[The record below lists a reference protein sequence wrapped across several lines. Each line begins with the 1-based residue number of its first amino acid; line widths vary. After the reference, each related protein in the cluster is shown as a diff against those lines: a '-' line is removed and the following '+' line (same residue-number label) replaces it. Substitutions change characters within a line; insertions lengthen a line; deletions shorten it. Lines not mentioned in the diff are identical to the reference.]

1 MLTPHN
7 CPACGEANLRL
18 SRRQN
23 IKERLLAHLGREP
36 HVCTACGRRFIIAV
50 REPQP
55 LAWVAAATGAAVI
68 LALLIIIFLP
78 GGTPPDKKAASPAMP
93 LPVGP
98 SPQVESADDLAQA
111 RDEVKRLRGL
121 LEEARQNQ
129 PGEVKELRGEIQ
141 RLAKENRTLTH
152 KLDRALARAELA
164 DRLQD
169 ELARLQ
175 AGAVKTKTPTSKRT
189 AKQAPKTN
197 ALKPAA
203 KTAKPEVVKL
213 PRGYYV
219 QVGSFKTE
227 EAAAGQ
233 TKSWIKKGYAA
244 QLEPAYPR
252 GKGIMHR
259 VLLGP
264 YASREAAR
272 TQSLKMKKQGL
283 ISGYVL
289 VKR

>member
-1 MLTPHN
+1 M
-7 CPACGEANLRL
+7 
-18 SRRQN
+18 
-23 IKERLLAHLGREP
+23 
-36 HVCTACGRRFIIAV
+36 
-50 REPQP
+50 
-55 LAWVAAATGAAVI
+55 
-68 LALLIIIFLP
+68 
-78 GGTPPDKKAASPAMP
+78 
-93 LPVGP
+93 GP
-98 SPQVESADDLAQA
+98 SPEVQATDDLAQA
-111 RDEVKRLRGL
+111 RDEVIRLRGL
-121 LEEARQNQ
+121 LDEARQNQ
-129 PGEVKELRGEIQ
+129 PQEVKELRREIQ
-141 RLAKENRTLTH
+141 KLSKENRTLSH

-175 AGAVKTKTPTSKRT
+175 AGAVKTKTPTTKKAS
-189 AKQAPKTN
+189 KQAPKPV
-197 ALKPAA
+197 AQKQAAKAKAAKPA
-203 KTAKPEVVKL
+203 PVKL
-213 PRGYYV
+213 PGGYYI

-227 EAAAGQ
+227 DAADGQ
-233 TKSWIKKGYAA
+233 TKSWRKRGYAA

-272 TQSLKMKKQGL
+272 AQSDKMKKQGL

>member
-7 CPACGEANLRL
+7 CPACGEPSLRL

-23 IKERLLAHLGREP
+23 FKERLLAHLGREP
-36 HVCTACGRRFIIAV
+36 HVCTSCGRRFLIPV
-50 REPQP
+50 RGPRP
-55 LAWVAAATGAAVI
+55 SAWVAAGAVAVVI
-68 LALLIIIFLP
+68 LALLVIIFLP
-78 GGTPPDKKAASPAMP
+78 AGSPPRKKVKQEAQPV
-93 LPVGP
+93 PVGP
-98 SPQVESADDLAQA
+98 SPQVQAADDLAQA
-111 RDEVKRLRGL
+111 RDEVKRLKGL

-129 PGEVKELRGEIQ
+129 PEKVKELHQEIQ
-141 RLAKENRTLTH
+141 RLGKENRVLAH
-152 KLDRALARAELA
+152 RLDRALARAELA

-175 AGAVKTKTPTSKRT
+175 AGAVKAKTPTSKPK
-189 AKQAPKTN
+189 AAAVKKAPK
-197 ALKPAA
+197 P
-203 KTAKPEVVKL
+203 KTAKPVPVKL
-213 PRGYYV
+213 PKGYYI

-227 EAAAGQ
+227 EAAASQ
-233 TKSWIKKGYAA
+233 TKSWIKRGYAA

-264 YASREAAR
+264 YPSQNAAR
-272 TQSLKMKKQGL
+272 AQSLKMKKQGL